1 MADAVTTAHVG
12 DVAVVEDGR
21 FQKLI
26 LIVLTMSVED
36 VAAEDKVHRMALAL
50 EEEHIDSYFVLQCP
64 YFVYLNYDHN
74 TALQ

>member
-1 MADAVTTAHVG
+1 MTEHVE
-12 DVAVVEDGR
+12 DVAVVEDDR

-36 VAAEDKVHRMALAL
+36 VAAEDEVHRMALAL
-50 EEEHIDSYFVLQCP
+50 EEEHIDSYVVLQCP
-64 YFVYLNYDHN
+64 YVVYLNYDHN